1 MTVRV
6 RFAPAPTGDLHE
18 GGALVA
24 VANHLLRRR
33 EGGVLI
39 LRIDDTD
46 AERLDPAAETRIAA
60 DLAWLG
66 IIPDEGP
73 DAGPYAPYRQSER
86 ADRHRAAAE
95 RLVAAGA
102 AERGPDGAVFL
113 AAPTADVVVPDLSRG
128 PIRIPAD
135 ELGPTVLVR
144 ADGRPTYHL
153 ATAVDDH
160 ELGIT
165 HVLRGEDHLVNSARQ
180 LALCAALGVAP
191 PAFAHLPIV
200 VGAAGGRLSSRSGAL
215 GIGRLRDAGHLP
227 EAVADWLA
235 RSACPPLTALP
246 ASELDALAA
255 AFDPTRLGHGTTHL
269 DPVLLAAL
277 GRDHLAR
284 LEPAERA
291 RRIAAWMGE
300 EADATAIAALA
311 PGLTDAA
318 TLAEAEA
325 AVRGVLDAQPLAT
338 AGEADRAAA
347 AALIAALPA
356 APDPLDATAAE
367 GLIAALGCGK
377 RPLRRVLTA
386 TDSGIP
392 LPFVLAALPRATALA
407 RARAVLD
414 QP

>member
-24 VANHLLRRR
+24 VANHLLRLRD
-33 EGGVLI
+33 GGALV

-46 AERLDPAAETRIAA
+46 AERLDPAAAGRIAA

-66 IIPDEGP
+66 IVPDEGP
-73 DAGPYAPYRQSER
+73 HRQSER
-86 ADRHRAAAE
+86 LDRHRAAAE

-102 AERGPDGAVFL
+102 AAQGPDGAVAL
-113 AAPTADVVVPDLSRG
+113 AAPTADVVVDDLSRG

-153 ATAVDDH
+153 ATAVDDQ

-180 LALCAALGVAP
+180 LALCAALGSEP

-200 VGAAGGRLSSRSGAL
+200 VGDDGARLSSRSGAL

-227 EAVADWLA
+227 EAVVDWLA
-235 RSACPPLTALP
+235 RSACPPITALP
-246 ASELDALAA
+246 ASDPVALAA
-255 AFDPTRLGHGTTHL
+255 AFDPTRLGRGTTHL
-269 DPVLLAAL
+269 DPALLVAL

-284 LEPAERA
+284 LDAAERA

-300 EADATAIAALA
+300 GADAAAIAALA

-325 AVRGVLDAQPLAT
+325 AVRAILDAPPLAA

-347 AALIAALPA
+347 AALVAALPG
-356 APDPLDATAAE
+356 APDPLDATAA
-367 GLIAALGCGK
+367 GDLIAALGCGK

-386 TDSGIP
+386 ADSGIP

-407 RARAVLD
+407 RAQAVLD